1 MIDAVDHLLIGAA
14 DLDAGIQWVY
24 GRTGVRA
31 AFGGVHPGGGT
42 RNALLSLQRRRY
54 LEVIAPDPAQ
64 SEYRFR
70 VDVRSLARPQLVTW
84 AAATPDADA
93 VARRARAA
101 GLEVTGPDAG
111 SRARP
116 DGVVLRWRIVSVKN
130 DLGSAGVEPIPFFIE
145 WDPRSPHPSID
156 SPGGCD
162 LLSFRIAHPR
172 PADLK
177 AALDALGISVP
188 VDAAERP
195 RLTATL
201 STPRGEVTLN

>member
-1 MIDAVDHLLIGAA
+1 VINAVDHLLIGAA

-84 AAATPDADA
+84 AAGTPDADG
-93 VARRARAA
+93 VARSARAA

-145 WDPRSPHPSID
+145 WDPRSPHPSTD

-172 PADLK
+172 PADVK

-201 STPRGEVTLN
+201 STPRGEATLN

>member
-1 MIDAVDHLLIGAA
+1 VIDAVDHLLVGAA

-24 GRTGVRA
+24 GWTGVRA

-42 RNALLSLQRRRY
+42 RNALLSLQRKRY

-101 GLEVTGPDAG
+101 GLEGTGPDAG

-162 LLSFRIAHPR
+162 LLSFRITHPR

-188 VDAAERP
+188 VGAAERP

-201 STPRGEVTLN
+201 SPPRGEATLN

>member
-1 MIDAVDHLLIGAA
+1 VIESVDHLLVGAA
-14 DLDAGIQWVY
+14 DLDAGIEWVEE
-24 GRTGVRA
+24 RTGVRA
-31 AFGGVHPGGGT
+31 AAGGVHPGGGT

-84 AAATPDADA
+84 AAATPDADG
-93 VARRARAA
+93 VARKARAA
-101 GLEVTGPDAG
+101 GFEVAGPDAG

-116 DGVVLRWRIVSVKN
+116 DGVLLRWKIVSVKN

-172 PADLK
+172 PADVI
-177 AALDALGISVP
+177 AALDALGISLP

-201 STPRGEVTLN
+201 STPRGEATLN

>member
-1 MIDAVDHLLIGAA
+1 VIESVDHLLVGAA
-14 DLDAGIQWVY
+14 DLDAGIEWVEE
-24 GRTGVRA
+24 RTGVRA
-31 AFGGVHPGGGT
+31 AAGGVHPGGGT

-84 AAATPDADA
+84 AAATPDADG

-101 GLEVTGPDAG
+101 GFEVAGPDAG

-116 DGVVLRWRIVSVKN
+116 DGVVLRWKIVSVKN

-172 PADLK
+172 PADVI
-177 AALDALGISVP
+177 AALDALGISLP

-201 STPRGEVTLN
+201 STPRGEATLN

>member
-1 MIDAVDHLLIGAA
+1 VIDPVDHLLVGAA
-14 DLDAGIQWVY
+14 DLDAGIAWVAE
-24 GRTGVRA
+24 RTGVRA
-31 AFGGVHPGGGT
+31 AIGGVHPGGGT
-42 RNALLSLQRRRY
+42 RNALLSLQGRRY

-70 VDVRSLARPQLVTW
+70 VDVRTLSRPQLVTW
-84 AAATPDADA
+84 AAATPDADG

-101 GLEVTGPDAG
+101 GLEVTGPEVG

-116 DGVVLRWRIVSVKN
+116 DGVVLRWKIVSVKN
-130 DLGSAGVEPIPFFIE
+130 DLGGAGVEPIPFFIE
-145 WDPRSPHPSID
+145 WDKRSPHPSTD

-172 PADLK
+172 PADVR

-188 VDAAERP
+188 VDAAESP

-201 STPRGEVTLN
+201 ATPRGETTLS

>member
-1 MIDAVDHLLIGAA
+1 VIDAVDHLLVGAA
-14 DLDAGIQWVY
+14 DLDAGITWVEE
-24 GRTGVRA
+24 RTGVRA
-31 AFGGVHPGGGT
+31 AIGGVHPGFGT
-42 RNALLSLQRRRY
+42 RNALLSLGRGRY
-54 LEVIAPDPAQ
+54 LEVIAPDTAQ

-84 AAATPDADA
+84 AAATPDADG

-116 DGVVLRWRIVSVKN
+116 DGVVLRWKIVSVKN
-130 DLGSAGVEPIPFFIE
+130 DLGGADIAPIPFFIE
-145 WDPRSPHPSID
+145 WDVHSPHPSID

-172 PADLK
+172 PADVR
-177 AALDALGISVP
+177 AALAALGISVP

-195 RLTATL
+195 RLSATL
-201 STPRGEVTLN
+201 STPRSETTLS

>member
-1 MIDAVDHLLIGAA
+1 VIESVDHLLVGAA
-14 DLDAGIQWVY
+14 DLDAGIEWVEE
-24 GRTGVRA
+24 RTGVRA
-31 AFGGVHPGGGT
+31 AAGGVHPGGGT

-84 AAATPDADA
+84 AAATPDADG

-101 GLEVTGPDAG
+101 GFEVAGPDAG

-116 DGVVLRWRIVSVKN
+116 DGVVLRWKIVSVKN

-172 PADLK
+172 PADVI

-201 STPRGEVTLN
+201 SSPRGEATLN